1 MTSTKEV
8 PVQADGIELLEM
20 CGRGDRPLVG
30 GATAH

>member
-8 PVQADGIELLEM
+8 PVQADAIELLQM

-30 GATAH
+30 GATAY